1 MGSESQKQDGNVM
14 MKLNLEDSLVRL
26 LWCLN
31 LNSIS
36 RTHGFFFHFLKPGMV
51 VVAPT
56 CNPRTGKEETGVLLA
71 GWLA

>member
-1 MGSESQKQDGNVM
+1 M

-26 LWCLN
+26 RCLN

-36 RTHGFFFHFLKPGMV
+36 RTHGFFFHFLKPGV
-51 VVAPT
+51 VVAAPT
-56 CNPRTGKEETGVLLA
+56 CNPRTGEEETGELLA